1 MMMMVMMMMVMMM
14 MTMTMMLI
22 SIMMM
27 MMMVKYIIVGATV
40 SHDAVLRIH
49 LGFFPTKPDIRSY
62 SDDADGD
69 DDDGDAGGELKSLNC
84 YH

>member
-1 MMMMVMMMMVMMM
+1 MVMMM

-22 SIMMM
+22 SIMM

-62 SDDADGD
+62 SDDGDGDDDD

>member
-1 MMMMVMMMMVMMM
+1 
-14 MTMTMMLI
+14 MTMTMTLI
-22 SIMMM
+22 SIMM

-69 DDDGDAGGELKSLNC
+69 DDDDGDAGGDDDDDDGDVSGELKSLNC

>member
-1 MMMMVMMMMVMMM
+1 MMMMVMMM

-22 SIMMM
+22 SIMM

-62 SDDADGD
+62 SDDGDGDDDD